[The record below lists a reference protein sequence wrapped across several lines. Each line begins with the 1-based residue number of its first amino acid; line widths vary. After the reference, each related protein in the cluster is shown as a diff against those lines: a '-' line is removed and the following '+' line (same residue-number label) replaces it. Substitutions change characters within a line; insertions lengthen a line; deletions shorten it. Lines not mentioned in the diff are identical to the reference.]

1 VNTASRICLG
11 LGAFLAVAG
20 LIYRFTSHEPAG
32 TTLLLVA
39 AVTFGFL
46 SVVMRIAARRA
57 PPEGSEEVEV
67 HVEPTIWPLGFA
79 VSGVVIAV
87 GLIVSPWVLVVG
99 GAGFALSAWGWL
111 RDVTRSHASE
121 A

>member
-1 VNTASRICLG
+1 MNTGSRICWG
-11 LGAFLAVAG
+11 LAAFLAVTG
-20 LIYRFTSHEPAG
+20 VIYGVTAHEPAG
-32 TTLLLVA
+32 TTELLIA

-46 SVVMRIAARRA
+46 SLVLRIAARRE
-57 PPEGSEEVEV
+57 PPGGAEEAEV

-87 GLIVSPWVLVVG
+87 GLIVSPWIVVVG
-99 GAGFALSAWGWL
+99 GIGFASSAAGWL
-111 RDVTRSHASE
+111 RDVTRSHAGE